1 MNRPSYTVL
10 YSLFVIA
17 LFFGTSAIYQ
27 ACGKNSQKEPEESL
41 AEKVEE
47 VADNYT
53 EEEFFEDDE
62 TPKDEEDNLFQ
73 EEEESYTPTPAQAQE
88 DQSSAP
94 SYRTSRAASATG
106 DFLVIAGNYLL
117 ENNADEMVRRL
128 RSAGYSQAQK
138 VVFDLS
144 QYYTVIAGRYESRTL
159 ASSISSELNGKGI
172 DNYVLRRKD

>member
-27 ACGKNSQKEPEESL
+27 ACGKTKKKEDSESL

-47 VADNYT
+47 VADTYT

-62 TPKDEEDNLFQ
+62 DSGTSEPEY
-73 EEEESYTPTPAQAQE
+73 EEEENYESTSTKTEPKQREESTPSFRNA
-88 DQSSAP
+88 
-94 SYRTSRAASATG
+94 AASSSG
-106 DFLVIAGNYLL
+106 GEYLVIAGNYLL
-117 ENNADEMVRRL
+117 ENNADQMVKKL
-128 RSAGYSQAQK
+128 NSAGYGQAQK

-144 QYYTVIAGRYESRTL
+144 QYYTVIAGSYETRTL
-159 ASSISSELNGKGI
+159 ASSISSELNGRGI
-172 DNYVLRRKD
+172 DNYVIRRKN